1 MNNSPLGMNLIPL
14 DSWHRAQES
23 PCIRFS
29 IDCVAVVECCSCDP
43 GVLML
48 RVVIMK
54 RVRVA
59 SSLRLSAEKPPGTRE
74 CYGYHSLSDWSE
86 LAFSLIQR

>member
-1 MNNSPLGMNLIPL
+1 
-14 DSWHRAQES
+14 
-23 PCIRFS
+23 
-29 IDCVAVVECCSCDP
+29 
-43 GVLML
+43 ML